1 MSNSPPLIAI
11 VDDDA
16 PVRASLSRLLRS
28 SGYAVATFES
38 GDAFLDGLDPLSRTT
53 LPDCLVLDLH
63 MPGRNGFEVCAALK
77 NTPPHLPIILITG
90 KEEPDTADQVRASGA
105 RAFLTK
111 PFDESELLSAVGG
124 SLPVP
129 PASAIS
135 GK

>member
-1 MSNSPPLIAI
+1 MSNPQPLIAV

-16 PVRASLSRLLRS
+16 PVRTSLSRLLRA
-28 SGYAVATFES
+28 SGYAVAAYES
-38 GDAFLDGLDPLSRTT
+38 GDAFLEALAPPSRAS

-77 NTPPHLPIILITG
+77 SSHPHLPVILITG

-105 RAFLTK
+105 GAFLTK
-111 PFDESELLSAVGG
+111 PFDESGLLAAVCG
-124 SLPVP
+124 STAIP